1 MNLVGT
7 TLKWMLESTMKRM
20 LESTL
25 IKVENLN
32 QSEVRIQADFQAE
45 GDKLLEWS

>member
-20 LESTL
+20 LELTL
-25 IKVENLN
+25 IEVENLN
-32 QSEVRIQADFQAE
+32 QSEVRIQADST
-45 GDKLLEWS
+45 KL